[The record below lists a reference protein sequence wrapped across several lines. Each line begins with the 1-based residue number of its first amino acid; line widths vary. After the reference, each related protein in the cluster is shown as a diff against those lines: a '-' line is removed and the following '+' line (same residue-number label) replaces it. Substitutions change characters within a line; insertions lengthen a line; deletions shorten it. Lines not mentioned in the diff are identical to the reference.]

1 MAWRAMHEISKA
13 DSASPY
19 AKQLADEIWAKLVE
33 LSIELKDN
41 RIDP

>member
-1 MAWRAMHEISKA
+1 MASQAMREIA
-13 DSASPY
+13 QAETASPY
-19 AKQLADEIWAKLVE
+19 ATQLANEVWAKLIE